1 MPTLFDPYSL
11 DENAT
16 MLARHLPKG
25 RVWSSG
31 FDQDSNIGKLIKG
44 LSIEFYRLE
53 VLTKKI
59 SDETDIIKTDELLT
73 DWEKSVGIP
82 DNCFDTTPNIED
94 RREQIRQKLS
104 NFGGVQKAE
113 DFIRVAA
120 LFGFDVEISVIPGS
134 TVGMFPLVFPVMF
147 FDSTR
152 SVTHTIFILITNSV
166 EGDEF
171 FPLEFPLPFSSG
183 GTTFLQCIFNV
194 LAPANVQVIVKDTL
208 S

>member
-1 MPTLFDPYSL
+1 MRTLFNPYSIN
-11 DENAT
+11 ENAM

-25 RVWSSG
+25 KVWSSG

-59 SDETDIIKTDELLT
+59 SDETDVSKTDELLT

-82 DNCFDTTPNIED
+82 DNCFDTTPSIED
-94 RREQIRQKLS
+94 RREQVRQKLS

-113 DFIRVAA
+113 DFVRVAE
-120 LFGFDVEISVIPGS
+120 LFGFDVDVTVIPGS
-134 TVGMFPLVFPVMF
+134 TIGMFPLVFPVIF

-152 SVTHTIFILITNSV
+152 SATHTIFILITSTV
-166 EGDEF
+166 EGDDF

-183 GTTFLQCIFNV
+183 GTSFLQCIFNV

-208 S
+208 